1 MAREEHANGMH
12 GVEVSCVL
20 IGRVKRSGMFSM
32 DGGYE
37 VGVFLKKKRL
47 LASCRDARSK
57 I

>member
-12 GVEVSCVL
+12 GLEVSCVL